1 MQSHLQGMQ
10 FCIYRVCEVT
20 CRVCALAGYAEKT
33 WSKSRTSH
41 LQGMR
46 TYRVCA
52 ICTWSKSRQSHL
64 QGMRTCRV
72 CSLDLVEITAK
83 SLAGYAHL
91 QGMRAGLGR
100 NHREVTCRV
109 CEAIYRVCEV
119 TCRVCALAGYAE
131 KTWSKSRTSHL
142 QGMLTY
148 RVCDF
153 AFT

>member
-91 QGMRAGLGR
+91 QGMQFGLGR
-100 NHREVTCRV
+100 DHGKVTCRV
-109 CEAIYRVCEV
+109 CALTGYAGWTWSKSPRSHLQGMRFFIYRVCEV
-119 TCRVCALAGYAE
+119 TCRVCI
-131 KTWSKSRTSHL
+131 
-142 QGMLTY
+142 Y

-153 AFT
+153 SLT